1 MTIADV
7 NIAARIYGP
16 WISTLKGKTTWQTPK
31 PVMADEVEIPPELL
45 MNHHKKELCMDKMFV
60 NGEGILK
67 TIEKTVRFH
76 SSVHKKNTLQMSTW
90 EPYTW

>member
-1 MTIADV
+1 
-7 NIAARIYGP
+7 
-16 WISTLKGKTTWQTPK
+16 
-31 PVMADEVEIPPELL
+31 MADEVEIPPELL

-76 SSVHKKNTLQMSTW
+76 SSVHKKNTLQMST
-90 EPYTW
+90 